1 LELTKNKQA
10 ELEEVR
16 GLDGGA

>member
-10 ELEEVR
+10 ELEEIR